1 MGEIQGSDFLENEKF
16 VKEDNSDM
24 EEFLDLADNDNFE
37 ESSSLPFWQI
47 EKESLI
53 QQLIENSSD
62 VNMFSLLCFS
72 RGGLLK
78 GFHFLKF

>member
-1 MGEIQGSDFLENEKF
+1 MGEIQGSAYLEDENF
-16 VKEDNSDM
+16 VKEDSSDL

-53 QQLIENSSD
+53 EQLAENSSD
-62 VNMFSLLCFS
+62 VSVFRVLCFS
-72 RGGLLK
+72 RGGLLR
-78 GFHFLKF
+78 GFHS